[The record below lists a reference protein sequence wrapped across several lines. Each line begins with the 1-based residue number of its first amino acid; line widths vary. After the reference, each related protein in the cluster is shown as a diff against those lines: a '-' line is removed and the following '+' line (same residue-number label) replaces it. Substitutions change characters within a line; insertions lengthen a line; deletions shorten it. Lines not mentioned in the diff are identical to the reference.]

1 MYAIDTRPAAS
12 DDHFFVI
19 IRFCVVKFPFP
30 HVETLA
36 VIENVR
42 FAYVRLLCHA
52 LCKITL

>member
-19 IRFCVVKFPFP
+19 IHFCVVKFPFP